1 MAISLNITTSKHE
14 VMICNAGIKVL
25 YRAERKN
32 HRAESKSDIEPQ
44 LYHVYTLYHKMFHGL
59 TMGEW

>member
-14 VMICNAGIKVL
+14 VMICNAGLKVL
-25 YRAERKN
+25 RAERKN

-44 LYHVYTLYHKMFHGL
+44 VYHVYTARSVAE
-59 TMGEW
+59 MG